1 MGSEKVD
8 SFIQVIINAF
18 QSGAVYVIFSLGL
31 TLVFGVMKIVN
42 FAHGEFYTAGAFI
55 TYLFLQQWNIAA
67 SLGLPPLVAYLI
79 TFILAV
85 LIVGAMGYV
94 VELTIFSKFRN
105 DMTSGLIVSLGL
117 SMILQ
122 MVFLMIFGGSAQSVT
137 SVFAGTT
144 NIMGGAIANERIA
157 IFFIALTLT
166 IALYYFLKKTKM
178 GKAMRAISQD
188 QEAAEIQGINYNSIS
203 RWGFVLGAVLA
214 AIAGVLVA
222 PASVVD
228 PSIGG
233 SYLMKAFI
241 IIILG
246 GMGSIP
252 GCILAGFI
260 LGIIESFGTFYFDV
274 AFATTLSFVLVI
286 LMLLIRPQGLMGHVS
301 K

>member
-1 MGSEKVD
+1 VD
-8 SFIQVIINAF
+8 SLIQILINAF

-55 TYLFLQQWNIAA
+55 TYLFLQQWNMAA
-67 SLGLPPLVAYLI
+67 SLGIPPLIAYLI
-79 TFILAV
+79 TFIFAV
-85 LIVGAMGYV
+85 LIVGGMGYV
-94 VELTIFSKFRN
+94 LELAIFSRFRS

-122 MVFLMIFGGSAQSVT
+122 MAFLMMFGGSAQSVP
-137 SVFAGTT
+137 SIFEGTT
-144 NIMGGAIANERIA
+144 NIIGGTIANERIA
-157 IFFIALTLT
+157 IFFIALSLT
-166 IALYYFLKKTKM
+166 IVLYYLLKKTKI

-188 QEAAEIQGINYNSIS
+188 KEAAELQGINYNSVS
-203 RWGFVLGAVLA
+203 RWGFVIGAVLA
-214 AIAGVLVA
+214 AMAGVLVA
-222 PASVVD
+222 PASVVE
-228 PSIGG
+228 PFIG
-233 SYLMKAFI
+233 SAYLMKAFI

-252 GCILAGFI
+252 GCIIAGFI
-260 LGIIESFGTFYFDV
+260 LGIIESFGVFYFDI
-274 AFATTLSFVLVI
+274 ALATTFSFVLVI

>member
-1 MGSEKVD
+1 MD
-8 SFIQVIINAF
+8 SLIQILINAF

-55 TYLFLQQWNIAA
+55 TYLFLQQWNMAA
-67 SLGLPPLVAYLI
+67 SLGIPPLIAYLI
-79 TFILAV
+79 TFIFAV
-85 LIVGAMGYV
+85 LIVGGMGYV
-94 VELTIFSKFRN
+94 LELAIFSRFRS

-122 MVFLMIFGGSAQSVT
+122 MAFLMMFGGSAQSVP
-137 SVFAGTT
+137 SIFEGTT
-144 NIMGGAIANERIA
+144 NIIGGTIANERIA
-157 IFFIALTLT
+157 IFFIALSLT
-166 IALYYFLKKTKM
+166 IVLYYLLKKTKI

-188 QEAAEIQGINYNSIS
+188 KEAAELQGINYNSVS
-203 RWGFVLGAVLA
+203 RWGFVIGAVLA
-214 AIAGVLVA
+214 AMAGVLVA
-222 PASVVD
+222 PASVVE
-228 PSIGG
+228 PFIG
-233 SYLMKAFI
+233 SAYLMKAFI

-252 GCILAGFI
+252 GCIIAGFI
-260 LGIIESFGTFYFDV
+260 LGIIESFGVFYFDI
-274 AFATTLSFVLVI
+274 ALATTFSFVLVI